1 MRLQACE
8 VINRFDPANYDWQHC
23 RPGMDGAACPD
34 PAAVLTYCGQ
44 ELDTFR
50 LQQAS
55 DGVAVYEPLADPDDN
70 GMDGVEAV
78 IFFIHG
84 GRLPVA
90 EMKAQQRKARLKIH
104 DTHPDDWLYKT
115 ACGRNRDDVLIWEND
130 PGDVTCEACKR
141 MDFTDH
147 EHLAM
152 LRQ

>member
-8 VINRFDPANYDWQHC
+8 VINRFDPANYHWQHC

-34 PAAVLTYCGQ
+34 PSAVLTYCGQ

-55 DGVAVYEPLADPDDN
+55 DGVVCHEQIDD
-70 GMDGVEAV
+70 GESEQI

-130 PGDVTCEACKR
+130 PGDVTCQACLNR
-141 MDFTDH
+141 DFTDH